1 MKTITRLLATAA
13 LLFGIVGGVSSVK
26 AERSYASLSSSNW
39 WAQAEWKSGSNTMTW
54 SGVWAPPSGSNG
66 TWYFIETGF
75 ANCDITGYD
84 YFHATLSNFSDNV
97 DHIWLRIKQ
106 GNDNYADAKLFAGD
120 NNIDLK
126 ALAAA
131 NPGVNFHN
139 VTDITIWGAREA
151 LTGKIID
158 GDNKA
163 SVVLTDV
170 YMVKP
175 DAPFDVTTASG
186 FGDEIT
192 ALDYITGGTKFVIS
206 DNGTKAKYFYTNNE
220 NENANVANVPSDSY
234 FYFTLEPY
242 TGDDVAG
249 AYWIKITNAAGDG
262 YPRGSDG
269 TSNYYLNAVLSY
281 AEVVIS
287 GTKDG
292 WGGNK
297 KDALWYVTY
306 DAEKGFSFQN
316 VFRKDNGGNSWLA
329 IDKNFAKDQQYL
341 KLYKSIEF
349 TSTTMYPANDEI
361 FALAN
366 ATGYDSETGILENG
380 GWTFDTPVDLSNW
393 DYLIIT
399 VENTSRT
406 TDTYIK
412 ITDNDGNYVQQNQ
425 YDPGNQPQMY
435 FGTWNNHNAA
445 CISMDYLK
453 NDKGLDI
460 SKIKSLSF
468 SGQALK
474 ISSVYLTNYK
484 NTKLGPSRGRYVKY
498 VVGDEVRNYD
508 AEGVGKFGTICL
520 PYKASCAGAEVYS
533 IVSGNASGITL
544 TKVNGLL
551 EAGKPYFY
559 KASDE
564 TGNEEGKHNV
574 NFFRADFERYDA
586 ATPVISNGLVG
597 TFASMT
603 APTDSYVLS
612 KNKLYKVNSS
622 VTVGAN
628 KAYLD
633 LSMIPTDNPS
643 AARSIILSFDEATGV
658 KELKN
663 SGVEKL
669 KSFYNL
675 KGQRVIAPTKGLSI
689 VNGKKV
695 VIK

>member
-1 MKTITRLLATAA
+1 MIS
-13 LLFGIVGGVSSVK
+13 LFG
-26 AERSYASLSSSNW
+26 A
-39 WAQAEWKSGSNTMTW
+39 
-54 SGVWAPPSGSNG
+54 
-66 TWYFIETGF
+66 
-75 ANCDITGYD
+75 
-84 YFHATLSNFSDNV
+84 
-97 DHIWLRIKQ
+97 
-106 GNDNYADAKLFAGD
+106 
-120 NNIDLK
+120 
-126 ALAAA
+126 
-131 NPGVNFHN
+131 
-139 VTDITIWGAREA
+139 
-151 LTGKIID
+151 
-158 GDNKA
+158 A
-163 SVVLTDV
+163 SVVVTDV

-175 DAPFDVTTASG
+175 DAPFDVTTGG
-186 FGDEIT
+186 FGTEIT
-192 ALDYITGGTKFVIS
+192 KLSDITGGTKFVIG
-206 DNGTKAKYFYTNNE
+206 NGTNAKYFYTNNE

-242 TGDDVAG
+242 TGDDVDG

-269 TSNYYLNAVLSY
+269 TSNYYLNAVFSY
-281 AEVVIS
+281 ADVVIS

-306 DAEKGFSFQN
+306 NPEKGFSFRN
-316 VFRKDNGGNSWLA
+316 VYRSENNKSSWLA
-329 IDKNFAKDQQYL
+329 IDKYFATDQQYL

-366 ATGYDSETGILENG
+366 ATGYDPETGILENG
-380 GWTFDTPVDLSNW
+380 GWTFETPVDLSNW
-393 DYLIIT
+393 AYLIIT

-406 TDTYIK
+406 TDTYIR

-453 NDKGLDI
+453 KDKGLNI
-460 SKIKSLSF
+460 SKIESLSF

-508 AEGVGKFGTICL
+508 AEEVGKFGTICL
-520 PYKASCAGAEVYS
+520 PYKASFAGAEVYS
-533 IVSGNASGITL
+533 IASKDGNSISL

-559 KASDE
+559 KASDV

-586 ATPVISNGLVG
+586 ATPVISNGLIG
-597 TFASMT
+597 TFTETT
-603 APTDSYVLS
+603 APDGANYWILS
-612 KNKLYKVNSS
+612 GNKLYDTEGCTGEDA

-628 KAYLD
+628 KAYINTSL
-633 LSMIPTDNPS
+633 IVNAPS
-643 AARSIILSFDEATGV
+643 ASRSAFIMFDEATGIKAVQGNDVTV
-658 KELKN
+658 KQE
-663 SGVEKL
+663 GI
-669 KSFYNL
+669 FNL
-675 KGQRVIAPTKGLSI
+675 NGQRLNQLKKGLNI

-695 VIK
+695 MVK